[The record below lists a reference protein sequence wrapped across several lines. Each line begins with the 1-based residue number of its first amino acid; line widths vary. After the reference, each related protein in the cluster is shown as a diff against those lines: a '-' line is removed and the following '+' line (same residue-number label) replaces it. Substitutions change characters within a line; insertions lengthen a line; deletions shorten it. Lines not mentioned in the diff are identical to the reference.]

1 MRDIRAEVDFLCD
14 IAPEIAERR
23 PRRELT
29 AIRDRILDVAQ
40 RRRLSASL
48 VLIATLPCLYEDAT
62 EATSSAARG
71 VIKPKPRYGPKAA
84 HNAVSDVRAVEML
97 AAGAPLGPETL
108 GLCTGDR
115 RLAQFW
121 DALGITSATWS
132 GNNACTV
139 SQRMS
144 SRLFPILTDV
154 QCRELAE
161 ILRKYSLSTGSP
173 IPAHGWVATR
183 DKHPK
188 SPAAFDAHRNR
199 QRGPSRA
206 LTIR

>member
-1 MRDIRAEVDFLCD
+1 
-14 IAPEIAERR
+14 
-23 PRRELT
+23 
-29 AIRDRILDVAQ
+29 
-40 RRRLSASL
+40 
-48 VLIATLPCLYEDAT
+48 LYEGAT
-62 EATSSAARG
+62 EATASAARG
-71 VIKPKPRYGPKAA
+71 VIKPKLRYGPRAA

-115 RLAQFW
+115 RLARFW
-121 DALGITSATWS
+121 DALGIMSATWS

-161 ILRKYSLSTGSP
+161 ILVEHGFADAGSRL
-173 IPAHGWVATR
+173 GYY
-183 DKHPK
+183 
-188 SPAAFDAHRNR
+188 
-199 QRGPSRA
+199 QR
-206 LTIR
+206 